1 MMRNTG
7 PYFAEEKVKGGVHMS
22 DYKPIVDYLLTR
34 EALNHFENTWVRHSW
49 DDISPLGH
57 VRPFDDELV
66 AVSVKLPEGM
76 AQLMDSMTKSG
87 KAKNRSDYIRRAIA
101 AALYMDEREDAELA
115 ARTKAEAETERAQGE
130 SGRQGT
136 SSTSS
141 DGKPKGRNGKC
152 PRDK

>member
-1 MMRNTG
+1 
-7 PYFAEEKVKGGVHMS
+7 MS

-34 EALNHFENTWVRHSW
+34 EALNHFETTWVRHSW

-115 ARTKAEAETERAQGE
+115 ARTKAEAEAERAQGE
-130 SGRQGT
+130 SGRQET
-136 SSTSS
+136 SPASS
-141 DGKPKGRNGKC
+141 DGKPKGRNGRC

>member
-1 MMRNTG
+1 
-7 PYFAEEKVKGGVHMS
+7 MS

-34 EALNHFENTWVRHSW
+34 EALNHFENTWVRRSW

-87 KAKNRSDYIRRAIA
+87 RAKNRSDYIRRAIA

-115 ARTKAEAETERAQGE
+115 ARTKAEAEAERAQGE
-130 SGRQGT
+130 SGRQET
-136 SSTSS
+136 SPSS
-141 DGKPKGRNGKC
+141 RDGKPKGRNGKC
-152 PRDK
+152 PLDK

>member
-1 MMRNTG
+1 M
-7 PYFAEEKVKGGVHMS
+7 P

-34 EALNHFENTWVRHSW
+34 EALNHFETTWVRHSW

-101 AALYMDEREDAELA
+101 AALYMDEQEDAELA
-115 ARTKAEAETERAQGE
+115 ARTKAEAEAERAQGE
-130 SGRQGT
+130 SGRQET
-136 SSTSS
+136 SPTSS
-141 DGKPKGRNGKC
+141 DDKPKGRKGKC

>member
-1 MMRNTG
+1 
-7 PYFAEEKVKGGVHMS
+7 MS

-76 AQLMDSMTKSG
+76 AQLMDSMTNRAGPRTAPTTSG
-87 KAKNRSDYIRRAIA
+87 GPSPRRSIWTNRR
-101 AALYMDEREDAELA
+101 M
-115 ARTKAEAETERAQGE
+115 
-130 SGRQGT
+130 
-136 SSTSS
+136 
-141 DGKPKGRNGKC
+141 PN
-152 PRDK
+152 

>member
-1 MMRNTG
+1 
-7 PYFAEEKVKGGVHMS
+7 MS

-76 AQLMDSMTKSG
+76 ARLMDSMTKSG

-115 ARTKAEAETERAQGE
+115 ARTKAEAEAERAQGG
-130 SGRQGT
+130 SGGQEA
-136 SSTSS
+136 SPTSS

>member
-1 MMRNTG
+1 
-7 PYFAEEKVKGGVHMS
+7 MS

-130 SGRQGT
+130 SGRQET
-136 SSTSS
+136 SPASS
-141 DGKPKGRNGKC
+141 DGKPKGRNGRC

>member
-1 MMRNTG
+1 M
-7 PYFAEEKVKGGVHMS
+7 P

-34 EALNHFENTWVRHSW
+34 EALNHFETTWVRHSW

-76 AQLMDSMTKSG
+76 ARLMDSMTKSG

-101 AALYMDEREDAELA
+101 AALYMDEQEDAELA
-115 ARTKAEAETERAQGE
+115 ARTKAEAEAARAQGK
-130 SGRQGT
+130 SGRQET
-136 SSTSS
+136 SPTSS
-141 DGKPKGRNGKC
+141 DDKPKGRNGKC

>member
-1 MMRNTG
+1 M
-7 PYFAEEKVKGGVHMS
+7 P

-76 AQLMDSMTKSG
+76 ARLMDSMTKSG

-101 AALYMDEREDAELA
+101 AALYMDEQEDAELA
-115 ARTKAEAETERAQGE
+115 ARTKAEAEAARAQGK
-130 SGRQGT
+130 SGRQET
-136 SSTSS
+136 SPTSS
-141 DGKPKGRNGKC
+141 DDKPKGRKGKC

>member
-1 MMRNTG
+1 M
-7 PYFAEEKVKGGVHMS
+7 P

-34 EALNHFENTWVRHSW
+34 EALNHFETTWVRHSW

-76 AQLMDSMTKSG
+76 ARLMDSMTKSG

-101 AALYMDEREDAELA
+101 AALYMDEQEDAELA
-115 ARTKAEAETERAQGE
+115 ARTKAEAEAARAQGE
-130 SGRQGT
+130 SGRQET
-136 SSTSS
+136 SPTSS
-141 DGKPKGRNGKC
+141 DDKPKGRKGKC

>member
-1 MMRNTG
+1 
-7 PYFAEEKVKGGVHMS
+7 MS

-66 AVSVKLPEGM
+66 TVSVKLPEGM

-115 ARTKAEAETERAQGE
+115 ARTKAEAEAERAQGE
-130 SGRQGT
+130 SGRQET
-136 SSTSS
+136 SPASS
-141 DGKPKGRNGKC
+141 DGKPKGRNGRC

>member
-1 MMRNTG
+1 M
-7 PYFAEEKVKGGVHMS
+7 P

-34 EALNHFENTWVRHSW
+34 EALNHFETTWVRHSW

-76 AQLMDSMTKSG
+76 ARLMDSMTKSG

-101 AALYMDEREDAELA
+101 AALYMDEQEDAELA
-115 ARTKAEAETERAQGE
+115 ARTKAEAEAERAQGE
-130 SGRQGT
+130 SGRQET
-136 SSTSS
+136 SPTSS
-141 DGKPKGRNGKC
+141 DNKPKGRKGKC

>member
-1 MMRNTG
+1 M
-7 PYFAEEKVKGGVHMS
+7 P

-34 EALNHFENTWVRHSW
+34 EALNHVETTWVRHSW

-76 AQLMDSMTKSG
+76 ARLMDSMTKSG

-101 AALYMDEREDAELA
+101 AALYMDEQEDAELA
-115 ARTKAEAETERAQGE
+115 ARTKAEAEAERAQGE
-130 SGRQGT
+130 SGRQET
-136 SSTSS
+136 SPTSS
-141 DGKPKGRNGKC
+141 DDKPKGRKGKC